1 MDMKHLF
8 KIGIP
13 VFVVAI
19 VAAAIAGG
27 CATAPLHTEA
37 ATSGIRAAEAVGADQ
52 VPRASLHLQLAK
64 DQLDLARKLAE
75 NGKKDQAA
83 SMLSRAEADAEL
95 ALILSHGAAEKQEAE
110 EAMMRLQQLRQD
122 YP

>member
-1 MDMKHLF
+1 MRHLS

-95 ALILSHGAAEKQEAE
+95 ALILSHGADEKRQAE
-110 EAMMRLQQLRQD
+110 EAMMRVQQLRQD
-122 YP
+122 NP